1 MRVKLDAV
9 AVQTVM
15 GVHDIPLG
23 TNGRNHDAML
33 EGKLPFLPTVS
44 GVNTWGYFSLYK
56 GFITVLL
63 LRVML
68 CGLLKSAIRARRT
81 FWFAGLIFA

>member
-1 MRVKLDAV
+1 MMRCLKVSC
-9 AVQTVM
+9 
-15 GVHDIPLG
+15 
-23 TNGRNHDAML
+23 
-33 EGKLPFLPTVS
+33 PFLPTVS

-68 CGLLKSAIRARRT
+68 CGLLKSALRARRT
-81 FWFAGLIFA
+81 FWFAGLYFRFDICYFYAKQNNIFYQGVM